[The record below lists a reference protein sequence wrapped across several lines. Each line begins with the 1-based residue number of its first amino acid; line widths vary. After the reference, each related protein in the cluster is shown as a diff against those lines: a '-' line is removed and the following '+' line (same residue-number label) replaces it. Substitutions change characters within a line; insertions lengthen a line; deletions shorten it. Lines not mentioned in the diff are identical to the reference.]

1 MRKELTVF
9 SPILAATLLVGFSSM
24 ARAGE
29 RLAALEHAA
38 EIPLRAL
45 DLPAVATGVV
55 GFAVCE
61 SCERRS
67 TAIPSAIE
75 YVVNGRAATFEAF
88 AAAVRTARDAPDIA
102 RRSLVGLYFDAAAQR
117 LVRITLVAPL
127 PAPVEPSK
135 TSRAK

>member
-1 MRKELTVF
+1 MRKEIDTVF
-9 SPILAATLLVGFSSM
+9 PAILALLVAFSSM

-38 EIPLRAL
+38 EIPLPAL
-45 DLPAVATGVV
+45 RLPAVAPGTVE
-55 GFAVCE
+55 FAVCE
-61 SCERRS
+61 GCPRRA

-75 YVVNGRAATFEAF
+75 YRVNGRAATFEAF

-102 RRSLVGLYFDAAAQR
+102 GRSLVGLYFEAASQR
-117 LVRITLVAPL
+117 LVRIALVAPL